1 MYRLQSF
8 KVLLAA
14 ALGALALGALAGPT
28 LAKNGRSEKRHHH
41 HGHRHHH
48 GDDGPAG
55 TIQSFDPDT
64 GRLTISLVGGD
75 TVSGLVT
82 AGTKIRCEDE
92 HAPDVTQLRHGEPEV
107 GDDRGGRE
115 EEPDARG
122 DNSGTGSQNS
132 GPSGHDD
139 NGAGANC
146 TASDL
151 IPGTVVDEAELE
163 IEHGGAFFDEVEL
176 HS

>member
-28 LAKNGRSEKRHHH
+28 LAKNGRSDHHS
-41 HGHRHHH
+41 HRHHH

-55 TIQSFDPDT
+55 TIQSFDADT
-64 GRLTISLVGGD
+64 GRLTISLPGGE
-75 TVSGLVT
+75 TVNGLVT
-82 AGTKIRCEDE
+82 DRTKIRCEDE

-107 GDDRGGRE
+107 GDDRGG
-115 EEPDARG
+115 
-122 DNSGTGSQNS
+122 
-132 GPSGHDD
+132 HDD
-139 NGAGANC
+139 NGAGADC
-146 TASDL
+146 TVSDL
-151 IPGTVVDEAELE
+151 VPGTTVDEAELE

-176 HS
+176 AT